1 MYAAKIKV
9 KLACACF
16 ERIVANI
23 EEERALQHTP
33 GNGNAKM
40 YKVEEKVKSAINAEG
55 RGRDIRTYTF

>member
-23 EEERALQHTP
+23 EEEHAFATRA
-33 GNGNAKM
+33 
-40 YKVEEKVKSAINAEG
+40 EKW
-55 RGRDIRTYTF
+55 